1 MNQRPNQHAVV
12 IGGSMAGLLAARV
25 LADFFA
31 RVTVVERD
39 RLPDGPLGR
48 KGLPQARH
56 IHILL
61 ARGRDTLE
69 QLFPGFQTELLAQ
82 GAQRVDVIG
91 DVEWFG
97 PLGWNTRVPSGIITP
112 ACGRDLLDWTI
123 RRRLI
128 TDYPMIAFLEEAE
141 VVGLTGNADGTWVTG
156 VQVRRRAAAE
166 EETITADL
174 VVDASGR
181 GSKAPEWLHTL
192 GYPAPQETVISA
204 FIGYAS
210 RIITRSSASRWAGV
224 LMQPMPPHHRRGGA
238 LFPLDA
244 ERWIVTLSGAGKD
257 YPPTDEAGF
266 RAFARSLRHPL
277 LYETIKEAEPLS
289 PIVGSRSTENRWRH
303 YERLARQPEGFILL
317 GDAVCALNPVYG
329 QGMSAAALGALKLA
343 ACLRMQHRHPGGN
356 LTGLARR
363 FQRAL
368 ARVNKPIWLLATGED
383 FRYPQAVGGRRNL
396 LTKLSHVYIDHVLRR
411 ANRDPGVYKR
421 LVEVLHL
428 LKPPTALITPHILVA
443 GLQESLRRSK
453 RLTDDQRTQSRI

>member
-1 MNQRPNQHAVV
+1 MNQQPNQHALV
-12 IGGSMAGLLAARV
+12 IGSSMAGLLAARV

-61 ARGRDTLE
+61 ARGRDILE
-69 QLFPGFQTELLAQ
+69 HLFPGFQAELVAQ
-82 GAQRVDVIG
+82 GAQRLDVIG

-97 PLGWNTRVPSGIITP
+97 PLGWNTRVPSGIMTP
-112 ACGRDLLDWTI
+112 ACPRDLLDWTI
-123 RRRLI
+123 RRRLLA
-128 TDYPMIAFLEEAE
+128 DYPAIEFLEETE
-141 VVGLTGNADGTWVTG
+141 VVGLTSNADSTWVTG
-156 VQVRRRAAAE
+156 VQVRRRATAE
-166 EETITADL
+166 EETIPADL

-181 GSKAPEWLHTL
+181 GSKAPEWLRAL

-210 RIITRSSASRWAGV
+210 RIFARAGARPWAGV
-224 LMQPMPPHHRRGGA
+224 LMQPTPPHHRRGGA

-244 ERWIVTLSGAGKD
+244 ERWIITLAGAGKD

-266 RAFARSLRHPL
+266 LAFAQSLRHPL
-277 LYETIKEAEPLS
+277 LYEIMREAEPLS

-303 YERLARQPEGFILL
+303 YERLARQPEGLVLL

-329 QGMSAAALGALKLA
+329 QGMSAAGLGALKLG
-343 ACLRMQHRHPGGN
+343 ACLRMQSRQSRGN
-356 LTGLARR
+356 SAGLARR
-363 FQRAL
+363 FQREL
-368 ARVNKPIWLLATGED
+368 AKVNQPIWLLATGED
-383 FRYPQAVGGRRNL
+383 FRYPQAVGGKRNL
-396 LTKLSHVYIDHVLRR
+396 LTTLTHIYIDHVLRR
-411 ANRDPGVYKR
+411 ANRDPEVYQR

-428 LKPPTALITPHILVA
+428 LKPPTALATPRILIA
-443 GLQESLRRSK
+443 GLQEALRRSE
-453 RLTDDQRTQSRI
+453 RLNNDQLTQSQV